1 MKQNKVRHDELLTK
15 TYRFPSG
22 SLRSNII
29 ENANDNIRDT

>member
-1 MKQNKVRHDELLTK
+1 MKQSEVRHDELLTK

-29 ENANDNIRDT
+29 ENFNDNTRDT